1 MQLKNLRLFIVAQ
14 GILVLALVVTAF
26 FSATN
31 LNRSLNLTIDLTSL
45 QEVVQASDN
54 ISAALEEER
63 IAIGQYPLTGN
74 QTLLTRIETAQ
85 LEYDESWQVIVD
97 NRSDEQ
103 GQQITEIEEARASY
117 KSLLGEVISEYQ
129 KDPENNQS
137 ADKLRDAINYY
148 LQNLDPKFSD
158 LTEPELE
165 KLSALVEVEKT
176 RATTLA
182 LFSRIALVFSIV
194 VGIVVVFQV
203 GAAVIFSR
211 MVITS
216 INEIVDAANAI
227 SRGDM
232 DVPINVDQA
241 GEIGDLARAIER
253 MRTSLR
259 AAIERLRR
267 NI

>member
-1 MQLKNLRLFIVAQ
+1 MELKNLRLFIIAQ
-14 GILVLALVVTAF
+14 GVLVLLLVATAF

-31 LNRSLNLTIDLTSL
+31 LNRSLNLTINLTSL

-54 ISAALEEER
+54 INAALEEER

-74 QTLLTRIETAQ
+74 QALLTRIETAQ
-85 LEYDESWQVIVD
+85 TTYDDNWQVIVD
-97 NRSDEQ
+97 NRSEDQ
-103 GQQITEIEEARASY
+103 AQQIADIEEARVNY
-117 KSLLGEVISEYQ
+117 KSLLDQVVSEYQ
-129 KDPENNQS
+129 ADPENNES
-137 ADKLRDAINYY
+137 ADKLRDAITYY

-165 KLSALVEVEKT
+165 KLSGLVEIEKT
-176 RATTLA
+176 RATTLSI
-182 LFSRIALVFSIV
+182 FSRVALVFSIV

-203 GAAVIFSR
+203 AAAVYFSR
-211 MVITS
+211 KLIGS

-232 DVPINVDQA
+232 DVKINVDQV

-253 MRTSLR
+253 MRTSLK

-267 NI
+267 SL